1 MFRDGV
7 VVKTVVHRV
16 VVFIDL
22 MKRFCSFVFFVVFSR
37 SSIGS
42 KISSKLYRHKL
53 VGVVL
58 NSLLTGLIQSSLSL
72 CVCIRARAKEKKLL
86 LLLELKEDIRDTKGG
101 KVSSSS
107 SSFNSNCVLRC
118 DGVDVFQSFKEISFP
133 PKTDGERVR

>member
-1 MFRDGV
+1 MYPSQI
-7 VVKTVVHRV
+7 RV
-16 VVFIDL
+16 VL
-22 MKRFCSFVFFVVFSR
+22 
-37 SSIGS
+37 
-42 KISSKLYRHKL
+42 L
-53 VGVVL
+53 L

-72 CVCIRARAKEKKLL
+72 SVYIRARAKEKKLL

>member
-42 KISSKLYRHKL
+42 KISLFYPSQISSIKLFVDGTHSEL
-53 VGVVL
+53 
-58 NSLLTGLIQSSLSL
+58 SLSL
-72 CVCIRARAKEKKLL
+72 SVCVYTHARAKEQLL
-86 LLLELKEDIRDTKGG
+86 LLLLKEDEEI
-101 KVSSSS
+101 
-107 SSFNSNCVLRC
+107 LRAK
-118 DGVDVFQSFKEISFP
+118 FILF
-133 PKTDGERVR
+133 

>member
-1 MFRDGV
+1 VFRDGV

-72 CVCIRARAKEKKLL
+72 CVYIRARAKEKKLL
-86 LLLELKEDIRDTKGG
+86 LLLLKEDTKGG
-101 KVSSSS
+101 KVYSSSS
-107 SSFNSNCVLRC
+107 SSFISNCVLRC

>member
-53 VGVVL
+53 VVVVL

-72 CVCIRARAKEKKLL
+72 CVYIHARAKEKKLL
-86 LLLELKEDIRDTKGG
+86 LLLLKEDTKGG
-101 KVSSSS
+101 KVYSSS

>member
-22 MKRFCSFVFFVVFSR
+22 IKRFCSFVFFVVFSR

-72 CVCIRARAKEKKLL
+72 CVYIRARAKEKKLL
-86 LLLELKEDIRDTKGG
+86 LLLLKEDTKGG
-101 KVSSSS
+101 KVYSSSS
-107 SSFNSNCVLRC
+107 SSFISNCVLRC
-118 DGVDVFQSFKEISFP
+118 DGVDVFQSFKEVSFP
-133 PKTDGERVR
+133 PPDGERVR

>member
-72 CVCIRARAKEKKLL
+72 CVYIRARAKEKKLL
-86 LLLELKEDIRDTKGG
+86 LLLLKEDTKGG
-101 KVSSSS
+101 KVYSSSS

>member
-72 CVCIRARAKEKKLL
+72 CVYIRARAKEKLL
-86 LLLELKEDIRDTKGG
+86 LLLLKEDEEILRAKFILLLFLIPIVFCVVTA
-101 KVSSSS
+101 ST
-107 SSFNSNCVLRC
+107 SFSLSKR
-118 DGVDVFQSFKEISFP
+118 FHFHHR
-133 PKTDGERVR
+133 TERE

>member
-1 MFRDGV
+1 VFRDGL

-72 CVCIRARAKEKKLL
+72 SVYIRARAKEKKLL
-86 LLLELKEDIRDTKGG
+86 LLLLKEDTKGG
-101 KVSSSS
+101 KVYSSSS
-107 SSFNSNCVLRC
+107 SSFISNCVLRC

-133 PKTDGERVR
+133 PPDGERVR

>member
-72 CVCIRARAKEKKLL
+72 SLYIRARAKEKKLL
-86 LLLELKEDIRDTKGG
+86 LLLLKEDTKGG
-101 KVSSSS
+101 KVYSSSS
-107 SSFNSNCVLRC
+107 SSFISNCVLRC

-133 PKTDGERVR
+133 PPDGERVR

>member
-7 VVKTVVHRV
+7 VVKTVVHR

-72 CVCIRARAKEKKLL
+72 CVYIRARAKEKKLL
-86 LLLELKEDIRDTKGG
+86 LLLLKEDEEILRAKFILLFLIPI
-101 KVSSSS
+101 V
-107 SSFNSNCVLRC
+107 FCV
-118 DGVDVFQSFKEISFP
+118 VTASTSFKEISFP
-133 PKTDGERVR
+133 PPDGERVR

>member
-72 CVCIRARAKEKKLL
+72 CVYIRARAKEKKLL
-86 LLLELKEDIRDTKGG
+86 LLLLKEDEEI
-101 KVSSSS
+101 
-107 SSFNSNCVLRC
+107 LRAKFILLLFLIPI
-118 DGVDVFQSFKEISFP
+118 VF
-133 PKTDGERVR
+133 

>member
-72 CVCIRARAKEKKLL
+72 CVYIRARAKEKKLL
-86 LLLELKEDIRDTKGG
+86 LLLLKEDTKGG
-101 KVSSSS
+101 KVYSSSS
-107 SSFNSNCVLRC
+107 SSFISNCVLRC

-133 PKTDGERVR
+133 PPDGERVR

>member
-1 MFRDGV
+1 VFRDGV

-86 LLLELKEDIRDTKGG
+86 LLLLKEDTKGG
-101 KVSSSS
+101 KVYSSSS
-107 SSFNSNCVLRC
+107 SSFISNCVLRC

-133 PKTDGERVR
+133 PPDGERVR

>member
-72 CVCIRARAKEKKLL
+72 SLCVCVHARAKEQLL
-86 LLLELKEDIRDTKGG
+86 LLLLKEDEEI
-101 KVSSSS
+101 
-107 SSFNSNCVLRC
+107 LRAK
-118 DGVDVFQSFKEISFP
+118 FILF
-133 PKTDGERVR
+133 

>member
-22 MKRFCSFVFFVVFSR
+22 IKRFCSFVFFGVVFSR
-37 SSIGS
+37 GVVLEVKSHHHCI
-42 KISSKLYRHKL
+42 RHKL
-53 VGVVL
+53 VVVVVL

-72 CVCIRARAKEKKLL
+72 SVYIRARAKEKKLL
-86 LLLELKEDIRDTKGG
+86 LLLLKEDTKGG
-101 KVSSSS
+101 KVYSSSS

-133 PKTDGERVR
+133 PLSDGERVR

>member
-1 MFRDGV
+1 VFRDGV

-53 VGVVL
+53 VVVVL

-72 CVCIRARAKEKKLL
+72 CVYIRARAKEKKLL
-86 LLLELKEDIRDTKGG
+86 LLLLKEDIRDTKGG
-101 KVSSSS
+101 KVYSSS

-118 DGVDVFQSFKEISFP
+118 DGVDV
-133 PKTDGERVR
+133 KTFSLSKRFHFHHRTERE

>member
-22 MKRFCSFVFFVVFSR
+22 IKRFCSFVFFVVFSR

-53 VGVVL
+53 VVVVL

-72 CVCIRARAKEKKLL
+72 CVYIHARAKEKKLL
-86 LLLELKEDIRDTKGG
+86 LLLLKEDTKGG
-101 KVSSSS
+101 KVYSSS

>member
-22 MKRFCSFVFFVVFSR
+22 IKRFCSFVFFVVFSR

-53 VGVVL
+53 VVVVL

-86 LLLELKEDIRDTKGG
+86 LLLLKEDTKGG
-101 KVSSSS
+101 KVYSSS

>member
-72 CVCIRARAKEKKLL
+72 CVYIRARAKEKKLL
-86 LLLELKEDIRDTKGG
+86 LLLLKEDTKGG
-101 KVSSSS
+101 KVYSSSSS
-107 SSFNSNCVLRC
+107 SSFISNCVLRC

-133 PKTDGERVR
+133 PPDGERVR